1 MYRVEM
7 YAQVR
12 RSVFVEGISE
22 REAASRFGIARETV
36 RKMLRYAAPPG
47 CRRSKPASR
56 PKLGPYAGII
66 DQILADD
73 REQPRKQRHTAKRIH
88 ERLREEYGFDGGY
101 SSVKEYVR
109 EQKLTSQEMFVPL
122 AHPPGEAQADFG
134 EAAAVIGGVQRKAH
148 FLAVDLPH
156 SDDAFVKA
164 FPAETAEAFCEG
176 HNAAFRYFGGVPRTI
191 VYDNTKLAV
200 AKILGDGARKR
211 TRVFSEL
218 EPHYLFADR
227 FGRPGKGNGKGKVE
241 GLGWPGMRGG
251 TSWFRSRA
259 FRAGKRST
267 SSWSRSAWIA
277 GAGAY
282 EGMPRRSASVSSA
295 AGRRCYRCRRRR
307 TRLATN
313 DRRG

>member
-1 MYRVEM
+1 MEM

-148 FLAVDLPH
+148 LLAVDLPH
-156 SDDAFVKA
+156 S
-164 FPAETAEAFCEG
+164 
-176 HNAAFRYFGGVPRTI
+176 
-191 VYDNTKLAV
+191 
-200 AKILGDGARKR
+200 DGARKR